1 MPDSTWLALYRAA
14 LAESDPR
21 KLESR
26 IAVAQDSIHRRLREI
41 EDSGDTREGQ
51 QLTEALYALQTLSA
65 RRRSA

>member
-14 LAESDPR
+14 LAESDPS